1 MSDKNRRESGPPWST
16 PRTPIKL
23 PKNLTQDED
32 ASLDTI
38 RKDGRISV
46 EDTTRESIR
55 NKVEDTTGISSSH
68 KEEDP
73 MALIKDLEEDTSGI
87 QVIIEVWRRN
97 TVEDT
102 TKATPGPSHKK
113 EEEKTPMKNR
123 VKVKGTVENT
133 IVTPLSNK
141 LEEEKTPMKNRVKVK
156 GTVENTTVTPL
167 INKLGIRSLEED
179 TPDTSLDMTEEEQR
193 DHRIFTGQETPTSG
207 APPKKY
213 NNVLKGVADSM
224 TNEEENI
231 DRDIGAEIAGYK
243 IEIEKLV
250 NRARGIEEKYSGAYT
265 RKEYY
270 KKKTEELENK
280 IDSMKKEATQ
290 NWNAEKQDQMDH
302 NGAVRERTHKPEEKI
317 SKLKRTHETDIID
330 IMEIQTTQ
338 SELEIRRRLKA
349 EERAADLEM
358 ELKRVRNR
366 YNSILKSRD
375 YELATAQRMREDNEC
390 ALAEKGRINKNLW
403 DIINTQ
409 REEMEIKDMEIC
421 ASRDR
426 QQLRR
431 QREKSM
437 SPRRHRRRS
446 PSPMK
451 NGNRNYD
458 VWNSTQQPRE
468 REQRDFRDRGR
479 DRGTQ
484 GQEYDHR
491 KPQEE
496 YTSKEY
502 ADRRIRQF
510 QEERMRDESES
521 RYREATRDRQGERRH
536 RGRSMSPRRQ
546 RGRSP
551 SPMNNGRDRE
561 RGQRERGYDNRS
573 PSPANSGRGKGGGQR
588 ERSNNTWSNNEGER
602 GWGYERRGNDSGYG
616 GS

>member
-1 MSDKNRRESGPPWST
+1 MSDKNKRESGPPWST

-23 PKNLTQDED
+23 PKNITQDED
-32 ASLDTI
+32 VSLDTI

-46 EDTTRESIR
+46 EDTTRESTGD
-55 NKVEDTTGISSSH
+55 KVEDTTGISSSH

-73 MALIKDLEEDTSGI
+73 MAMIKDMEEDTSGI
-87 QVIIEVWRRN
+87 QVIIEVGRRK
-97 TVEDT
+97 TVENT
-102 TKATPGPSHKK
+102 TKDIPGPSHKK

-133 IVTPLSNK
+133 TVPPFNNK
-141 LEEEKTPMKNRVKVK
+141 TEEEKTPKKNRVKVN
-156 GTVENTTVTPL
+156 GTVENTSVTPL
-167 INKLGIRSLEED
+167 IDKLGISNLEEV

-193 DHRIFTGQETPTSG
+193 DHRIFTGQEMPSSG
-207 APPKKY
+207 TLPKKY

-224 TNEEENI
+224 TNGEENI
-231 DRDIGAEIAGYK
+231 DRDIGEEIAGYK

-250 NRARGIEEKYSGAYT
+250 TRARGIEEKYSGAYT

-280 IDSMKKEATQ
+280 IDNMKKEATQ
-290 NWNAEKQDQMDH
+290 NWNIERQDQMEH
-302 NGAVRERTHKPEEKI
+302 SGVVRERTHKPEEKI
-317 SKLKRTHETDIID
+317 SKLKRSYETDIID

-338 SELEIRRRLKA
+338 SELETRRRMKA
-349 EERAADLEM
+349 EERAADLER

-366 YNSILKSRD
+366 YDSILKSRD

-403 DIINTQ
+403 DIIHTQ

-426 QQLRR
+426 QQPRR
-431 QREKSM
+431 QRERSM

-446 PSPMK
+446 PSPM
-451 NGNRNYD
+451 NSGNRIYD
-458 VWNSTQQPRE
+458 TWNSTQQPRE
-468 REQRDFRDRGR
+468 REQRDFRDRG
-479 DRGTQ
+479 TQ

-496 YTSKEY
+496 YSPKEY
-502 ADRRIRQF
+502 TDKRIKQF
-510 QEERMRDESES
+510 QENRMRDESES
-521 RYREATRDRQGERRH
+521 RYREANRNRQGERRH
-536 RGRSMSPRRQ
+536 RGRSISPRRY

-551 SPMNNGRDRE
+551 SPMNIGRDRE

-573 PSPANSGRGKGGGQR
+573 PSPANIGRGKGGGQR
-588 ERSNNTWSNNEGER
+588 ERNNNTWSNNEGER
-602 GWGYERRGNDSGYG
+602 GWGVERRGMDSGYG